1 MDGLVSQGDVSVWSP
16 LNFSER
22 KVLIFGID
30 GATWKVL
37 KPAVDDGLMPAL
49 KGLMESGSWGILRST
64 LPAITPAAWTSFQT
78 GSNPVRN
85 GIVDFFHWDRE
96 QKSLR
101 PVDIRGIPETLWE
114 RAGNEG
120 RRVGIINLPM
130 TYPPKPV
137 NGFMVTGLMTPT
149 LQSEFTYPAS
159 LAQRLLEAV
168 PEYSIF
174 HLETAV
180 TESDRENLDA
190 FLDWIS
196 SVIVNRGR
204 AACWLLQEEPV
215 DLLMVHFQ
223 ASDVLQHVLWHY
235 LDPDHPLFDRAK
247 NREIVRR
254 FFGTLDQQI
263 EVISYSFGRHTST
276 PWLTAVVSDHGFQ
289 RHDRRFNLWRWLQE
303 NGFLKL
309 DLTASADPPVDWKA
323 SRAFST
329 GRSNEAFIYLL
340 ESKMELR
347 QATAERLV
355 EMLTSLCD
363 PDTGERVISAVHLL
377 ETLDSGYGARSL
389 PDLVVEPHGHYSVT
403 GLYEKNEETYSTVV
417 PGSDFHA
424 GRHHPEGILVLTG
437 PGIKPRSDLEIDLI
451 DIAPTLLSY
460 LGVHPGEEMD
470 GRVRHGLFQEGIL
483 LRDNGHHRPAGGSLS
498 AGSGDEKMDHIEG
511 EVYTAEEKEIIERR
525 LKDLGYL

>member
-1 MDGLVSQGDVSVWSP
+1 MT
-16 LNFSER
+16 FSER

-37 KPAVDDGLMPAL
+37 KPAVDDGLMPSL
-49 KGLMESGSWGILRST
+49 KGLMESGSWGVLRST

-78 GSNPVRN
+78 GSNPVKN
-85 GIVDFFHWDRE
+85 GIIDFYYWDRE
-96 QKSLR
+96 ERSLQ

-149 LQSEFTYPAS
+149 LESEFTYPAA
-159 LAQRLLEAV
+159 LAERLLEAV

-196 SVIVNRGR
+196 SVAVNRGR
-204 AACWLLQEEPV
+204 AACWLMQEEPV
-215 DLLMVHFQ
+215 DMLMVHFQ

-235 LDPDHPLFDRAK
+235 LDHDHPLFDRVK

-263 EVISYSFGRHTST
+263 GVIGYSFGRHTSN

-289 RHDRRFNLWRWLQE
+289 RHGRRFNLWRWLQE
-303 NGFLKL
+303 NDFLKL
-309 DLTASADPPVDWKA
+309 DLTSSGDPPVDWMA
-323 SRAFST
+323 SRALST

-340 ESKMELR
+340 ESERKAR
-347 QATAERLV
+347 QGTAAQLTA
-355 EMLTSLCD
+355 MLESLLD
-363 PDTGERVISAVHLL
+363 SETGERVISAVHPL
-377 ETLDSGYGARSL
+377 EALDPGDGARSL

-403 GLYEKNEETYSTVV
+403 GLHEKNVETFSTVV

-424 GRHHPEGILVLTG
+424 GRHHPDGIVVLTG
-437 PGIKPRSDLEIDLI
+437 PGIEPQSDLEIDLI

-460 LGVHPGEEMD
+460 LGVQPGEEMD
-470 GRVRHGLFQEGIL
+470 GRVRHELFREGVVL
-483 LRDNGHHRPAGGSLS
+483 KEDDHPGPAGGSLP
-498 AGSGDEKMDHIEG
+498 AGSTDEKVDNKES
-511 EVYTAEEKEIIERR
+511 EVYTAEEREIIERR
-525 LKDLGYL
+525 LRDLGYL

>member
-1 MDGLVSQGDVSVWSP
+1 MVSQGGVHIWSP

-37 KPAVDDGLMPAL
+37 KPAVDDGFMPSL
-49 KGLMESGSWGILRST
+49 KGLMESGSWGVLRST

-78 GSNPVRN
+78 GSNPARN
-85 GIVDFFHWDRE
+85 GIVDFSHWDRE
-96 QKSLR
+96 QKTLQ

-120 RRVGIINLPM
+120 RRVGIVNLPM

-137 NGFMVTGLMTPT
+137 NGFMVTGLMTPS

-159 LAQRLLEAV
+159 LAQRLLRAV
-168 PEYSIF
+168 PEYSMF

-180 TESDRENLDA
+180 TESDRESLSA

-196 SVIVNRGR
+196 SVVVNRGR

-215 DLLMVHFQ
+215 DMLMVHFQ

-235 LDPDHPLFDRAK
+235 LDSDHPLFDRAK
-247 NREIVRR
+247 NVDIVRR
-254 FFGTLDQQI
+254 FFGTLDKQI
-263 EVISYSFGRHTST
+263 EAIGHSFGRHASN

-289 RHDRRFNLWRWLQE
+289 CHGRRFNLWRWLQD

-309 DLTASADPPVDWKA
+309 DLTASTEPPVDWKA
-323 SRAFST
+323 SRAIST

-340 ESKMELR
+340 ESEDDSR

-355 EMLTSLCD
+355 EMLMSLCD
-363 PDTGERVISAVHLL
+363 PDTGERVISAVHPL
-377 ETLDSGYGARSL
+377 ETFDSGHETRSL
-389 PDLVVEPHGHYSVT
+389 PDLVVEPQGHYSVT
-403 GLYEKNEETYSTVV
+403 GLYERNEETWSTVV

-424 GRHHPEGILVLTG
+424 GRHHPDGIFVLTG
-437 PGIKPRSDLEIDLI
+437 PGIMPRSDLEIDLI

-460 LGVHPGEEMD
+460 LGVHPGNEMD
-470 GRVRHGLFQEGIL
+470 GRVRHELFQEGIL
-483 LRDNGHHRPAGGSLS
+483 LSDNGDSRQAGGSPA
-498 AGSGDEKMDHIEG
+498 AGSADEKVDHIEG
-511 EVYTAEEKEIIERR
+511 EVYTPAEKEIIERR